1 MDPGHVRVQDAAEL
15 TAVPS
20 SFFIL
25 MIRRPPTSPLFPYTT
40 LFRSQQ
46 HQSVFKKSWPLI
58 FWALVF
64 GCVFFLFLQARRKM
78 QAQPEFAL
86 QKRKRL
92 PLFFWQAVFIL
103 LPVAGLAGFG
113 LYSLR
118 QDRMLAEQEARESG
132 EILAQRLAQAIG
144 TEAAQSLR
152 DY

>member
-1 MDPGHVRVQDAAEL
+1 MTSSSELVPAPVGWPEPPAPDAFYGLAGDIVGAIAPHTEADPV
-15 TAVPS
+15 AVGC
-20 SFFIL
+20 
-25 MIRRPPTSPLFPYTT
+25 
-40 LFRSQQ
+40 RSG
-46 HQSVFKKSWPLI
+46 KLR

-132 EILAQRLAQAIG
+132 EILAQRLAQAI
-144 TEAAQSLR
+144 
-152 DY
+152 